1 MFGINKLNFIFEK
14 YYHPLI
20 QLRVMD
26 EGKSLYCL
34 RGPLKVEKNSAAPS
48 RGGNGVILSGLP
60 LCVS

>member
-1 MFGINKLNFIFEK
+1 MFGINKFNFIFEK

-34 RGPLKVEKNSAAPS
+34 RGPLKVEKTQQLHLGAEM
-48 RGGNGVILSGLP
+48 VL
-60 LCVS
+60 